1 MSNRQAKRWNCYT
14 QLALL
19 TGACVLLSGCEAKF
33 VDTRPLSERPQT
45 AAIDFA
51 FTPPDLLGTDASPL
65 GSELAAGTFTGRAG
79 HGGSGSAQLYRRAD
93 GVVEVRLLMDFSVT
107 PVPGPAIFLTSRT
120 DMGNTIDPQ
129 TDLNL
134 GTLQSASGAQSYAV
148 PTDDGTRRNVF
159 VFCQPF
165 RVEVAKAALVNK

>member
-1 MSNRQAKRWNCYT
+1 MSNRQAKLSSCCT

-19 TGACVLLSGCEAKF
+19 TGVSLLLAGCEARF
-33 VDTRPLSERPQT
+33 VDTRPLSERPQAT
-45 AAIDFA
+45 PNDFA
-51 FTPPDLLGTDASPL
+51 FTAPDLFGSDASPS
-65 GSELAAGTFTGRAG
+65 GSELAAGTFIGRAG

-93 GVVEVRLLMDFSVT
+93 GVVEVRLLMDFSIS
-107 PVPGPAIFLTSRT
+107 PVPGPAVFLTSRT

-134 GTLQSASGAQSYAV
+134 GTLQSASGAQAYAV
-148 PTDDGTRRNVF
+148 PSDDGSRRNVF

>member
-1 MSNRQAKRWNCYT
+1 M
-14 QLALL
+14 
-19 TGACVLLSGCEAKF
+19 
-33 VDTRPLSERPQT
+33 
-45 AAIDFA
+45 DFA

-107 PVPGPAIFLTSRT
+107 PVPGPAVFLTSRT

>member
-1 MSNRQAKRWNCYT
+1 MSNRQANQRSCST
-14 QLALL
+14 QLTLL
-19 TGACVLLSGCEAKF
+19 TGISVLLLGCEARF
-33 VDTRPLSERPQT
+33 VDTRPLSERPQAT
-45 AAIDFA
+45 PNDFA
-51 FTPPDLLGTDASPL
+51 FMPPDLVGTDASPL
-65 GSELAAGTFTGRAG
+65 GSELAAGTFIGRAG

-93 GVVEVRLLMDFSVT
+93 GVVEVRLLMDFSIT
-107 PVPGPAIFLTSRT
+107 PVPGPAVFLTSRT

-148 PTDDGTRRNVF
+148 PSDDGSRRNVF